1 MSISIKVV
9 RAIRTS
15 SFALSLF
22 VFPGIHAQ
30 SDLPVAPARAARP
43 LSSAS
48 PQSSTPYANPP
59 AGAQSSSTPTAP
71 GVPTQDPAENQRA
84 QFEQRGLRVNVQYVA
99 DALAAPTG
107 VAPTPENWWGRIR
120 VTIDADLG
128 KFTPDKGL
136 GAHITSLWQYG
147 TNIGG
152 TDYVNSYA
160 NPSSLASQHVF
171 RAAEY
176 SLSQYLFNDHLEFRG
191 GKIATWNGYGVQ
203 EYGESFI
210 NEPMGYA
217 FNTFINTYMTYDPGG
232 TPAFEMRVLP
242 DHHWY
247 TKAVVFSQEKSP
259 YIIDSTGFGFHFGPP
274 AVAAEI
280 GYLHDPPLPPAST
293 GALGREDF
301 LTPSDTGSWPGVF
314 KFGGSYNPGM
324 FRNSLTGRSSPGNYI
339 VWGQA
344 SQVLYREPDQGADG
358 RRGLGATAT
367 IDWSPDDVN
376 QQNQQMDVGVR
387 YIGAIRGA
395 HFANDMID
403 VGWVRTSNGSAYR
416 ESLLLRGQGDEIA
429 ENLVELNYLAH
440 LTSWFLFQ
448 PVAEFIVNPSANR
461 RRPNVTVYGF
471 RIMASF

>member
-1 MSISIKVV
+1 MSISAKFV
-9 RAIRTS
+9 RVIRSS
-15 SFALSLF
+15 SFALALF
-22 VFPGIHAQ
+22 LLRGVYAQ
-30 SDLPVAPARAARP
+30 NDLPRVPAPSVRM
-43 LSSAS
+43 LTSAS
-48 PQSSTPYANPP
+48 RQSSVPSANQS
-59 AGAQSSSTPTAP
+59 AGAQSSSTATAP
-71 GVPTQDPAENQRA
+71 SEQTQDSAENQRS
-84 QFEQRGLRVNVQYVA
+84 QLEQQGLRVNVQYVA

-107 VAPTPENWWGRIR
+107 VDPTPENWWGRIR
-120 VTIDADLG
+120 VTIDVNLG

-152 TDYVNSYA
+152 SDYVNSYA

-176 SLSQYLFNDHLEFRG
+176 SLNQYLWNHHIEFRG
-191 GKIATWNGYGVQ
+191 GKIATWNSYGVQ

-232 TPAFEMRVLP
+232 TPAFEVRVLP

-259 YIIDSTGFGFHFGPP
+259 YIIDTTGFGFHFGPP

-301 LTPSDTGSWPGVF
+301 LTTSDTGSWPGVF

-324 FRNSLTGRSSPGNYI
+324 FRNPLTGRSSPGNYI

-344 SQVLYREPDQGADG
+344 SQVLYREPDQGPDG
-358 RRGLGATAT
+358 HRGLGATAT
-367 IDWSPDDVN
+367 IDWSPNDVN

-416 ESLLLRGQGDEIA
+416 QSLLLRGQGDQVS

-440 LTSWFLFQ
+440 LTSWFLLQ
-448 PVAEFIVNPSANR
+448 PVAEFIVNPSANSH
-461 RRPNVTVYGF
+461 RPNVSVYGF

>member
-1 MSISIKVV
+1 MSVSMHFKGV
-9 RAIRTS
+9 IRST
-15 SFALSLF
+15 SFALTLMF
-22 VFPGIHAQ
+22 LPGLYAQ
-30 SDLPVAPARAARP
+30 SDLPVIPAPFASALHSASQQ
-43 LSSAS
+43 SSA
-48 PQSSTPYANPP
+48 PP
-59 AGAQSSSTPTAP
+59 ASQPTGPQDSAIKTVPSEEAQEPAADRR
-71 GVPTQDPAENQRA
+71 TQL
-84 QFEQRGLRVNVQYVA
+84 EQQGLRVNVQYVA

-107 VAPTPENWWGRIR
+107 VNPTPENWWGRIR
-120 VTIDADLG
+120 VTIDANLG

-176 SLSQYLFNDHLEFRG
+176 SLSQYLFHDHVEFRG
-191 GKIATWNGYGVQ
+191 GKMATWNSYGVQ
-203 EYGESFI
+203 EYGESFV

-232 TPAFEMRVLP
+232 TPAFEMRLLP
-242 DHHWY
+242 DHRWY

-259 YIIDSTGFGFHFGPP
+259 YVIDTTGFGFHFGPP

-280 GYLHDPPLPPAST
+280 GYLHDPPLPPGST

-301 LTPSDTGSWPGVF
+301 ITPSDTGSWPGVF

-324 FRNSLTGRSSPGNYI
+324 FRNPLTGRSSPGNYI

-344 SQVLYREPDQGADG
+344 SQVVYREPDQGPDG
-358 RRGLGATAT
+358 HRGLGATAT
-367 IDWSPDDVN
+367 LDWSPSDVN
-376 QQNQQMDVGVR
+376 EQNQQIDAGVR
-387 YIGAIRGA
+387 YVGAIRGA

-403 VGWVRTSNGSAYR
+403 IGWVRTSNGSAYR
-416 ESLLLRGQGDEIA
+416 RSLFLHGQGNQVS
-429 ENLVELNYLAH
+429 ENLVEVNYLAH
-440 LTSWFLFQ
+440 LTSWFFIQ
-448 PVAEFIVNPSANR
+448 PVAEFVVNPAANPR
-461 RRPNVTVYGF
+461 RANVSVYGF